1 MPIMTS
7 VGDETWVVKESTA
20 SEEDIPAWGPVEAR
34 GVNMEVTTAMAVLA
48 SGSNAVI
55 LKHPTSVAT
64 VSKLIKELM

>member
-1 MPIMTS
+1 M
-7 VGDETWVVKESTA
+7 A
-20 SEEDIPAWGPVEAR
+20 SEEDVPAWGPVDAR